1 MRQSREQRT
10 LEEVRRLFERYR
22 QVGRERRLAGAP
34 AKAPIILA
42 PRRRVKTPRHRP

>member
-22 QVGRERRLAGAP
+22 QVGRERRSPGTS
-34 AKAPIILA
+34 AKAPVILP
-42 PRRRVKTPRHRP
+42 PRRRVPTPRPRP